1 MTMPQISSVLAI
13 TVPLVIRRAISR
25 SEESW
30 LTIGKAH
37 ISRKA
42 MRTNEIFQLRKT
54 TDKQKTRFARVERK
68 VCGL

>member
-54 TDKQKTRFARVERK
+54 TDKQKLRQ
-68 VCGL
+68 G